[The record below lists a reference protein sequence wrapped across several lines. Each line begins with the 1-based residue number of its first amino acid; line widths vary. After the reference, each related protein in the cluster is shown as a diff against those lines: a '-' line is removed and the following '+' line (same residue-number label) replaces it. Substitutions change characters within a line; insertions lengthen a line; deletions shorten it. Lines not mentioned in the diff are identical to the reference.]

1 MLIALAQL
9 NPLIGDFK
17 RNIEKMEVFIS
28 KARNRG
34 CDLIVFPELSFI
46 GYPPRDLLDQY
57 SFVPHSKTYWS
68 YIEKMSKDIGI
79 ICGVITEN
87 PDPSGKPYYNSAVF
101 FHNGEII
108 TIANK
113 RLLPF
118 YDVFD
123 EERYFEPGKETCC
136 IEWKNE
142 KLGIT
147 ICEDIWNKEGI
158 LPRKYY
164 PCDPVMDMKEN
175 GVSILINIA
184 ASPYYMGKVN
194 NVMIPLLKRVARE
207 TGAILVHVNQIGG
220 NDELLF
226 QGHSMVCLPNG
237 ELAARSL
244 SFDEDLIFFDT
255 ETGTGDKKD
264 APSDDIDEVIN
275 ALCMGLRD
283 YVSKCGFRRVV
294 IGMSGGIDSAVTA
307 CIATMSL
314 GAENVLGVGL
324 PGPYSSRESIEDAF
338 EVSKRLNIEWTV
350 IPIVDLFKSTLQ
362 ALKPAFEGLEQDVTE
377 ENIQARLR
385 GLILMALSNKFGR
398 LLLSTGNKS
407 ELAVGYCTLYGDM
420 NGGLAVL
427 GDVPK
432 TLVYK
437 IAARFM
443 EKYNWIPE
451 RVITKPPSAEL
462 RPNQTDQ
469 DTLPPYDVLDRV
481 LEMYIEENKS
491 YGEIMSEGL
500 DPEIVRQVIKMVNR
514 NEYKRRQAP
523 PVLKVTSKAFGTGRR
538 MPIAHGYKPI
548 NEGVEEL

>member
-17 RNIEKMEVFIS
+17 RNIEKMEAFIS
-28 KARNRG
+28 EARYRC
-34 CDLIVFPELSFI
+34 CDLIVFPEMSFI
-46 GYPPRDLLDQY
+46 GYPPRDLLDQH
-57 SFVPHSKTYWS
+57 SFVLHSKTYWS
-68 YIEKMSKDIGI
+68 YIERMSSDIGI
-79 ICGVITEN
+79 ICGAITEN
-87 PDPSGKPYYNSAVF
+87 PDPSGKPYYNSALF
-101 FHNGEII
+101 FYNRKLVAV
-108 TIANK
+108 ANK

-136 IEWKNE
+136 VEWKN
-142 KLGIT
+142 KRLGIT

-164 PCDPVMDMKEN
+164 PYDPVTDMKKN
-175 GVSILINIA
+175 GVSVLINIA
-184 ASPYYMGKVN
+184 ASPYYMGKIN

-207 TGAILVHVNQIGG
+207 TGAILVHVNQVGG

-237 ELAARSL
+237 QLAAKAL
-244 SFDEDLIFFDT
+244 SFEEDLVFFDT
-255 ETGTGDKKD
+255 EKEIGDKRD
-264 APSDDIDEVIN
+264 SIYDNIDEVIG
-275 ALCMGLRD
+275 ALCMGLKD
-283 YVSKCGFRRVV
+283 YVSKCGFKKVV

-307 CIATMSL
+307 CIAAMSL
-314 GAENVLGVGL
+314 GPENVLGVGL
-324 PGPYSSRESIEDAF
+324 PGPYSSKESIEDAL

-350 IPIVDLFKSTLQ
+350 VPIVDLFKSTLK
-362 ALKPAFEGLEQDVTE
+362 ALEPAFEGLEPDVTE

-437 IAARFM
+437 IAARFR
-443 EKYNWIPE
+443 EKYNWVPE

-462 RPNQTDQ
+462 KPNQTDQ
-469 DTLPPYDVLDRV
+469 DTLPPYDILDKI
-481 LEMYIEENKS
+481 LELYIEENKS
-491 YGEIMSEGL
+491 YDEIISEGL
-500 DPEIVRQVIKMVNR
+500 DPEVVRYVIKMVDR

-548 NEGVEEL
+548 DEGIRKS

>member
-9 NPLIGDFK
+9 NPLIGAFAK
-17 RNIEKMEVFIS
+17 NIDKMERFVS
-28 KARNRG
+28 EARKEG
-34 CDLIVFPELSFI
+34 AHLIIFPELSFI
-46 GYPPRDLLDQY
+46 GYPPRDLLDRPAFFEQ
-57 SFVPHSKTYWS
+57 SKLHWVRL
-68 YIEKMSKDIGI
+68 EEMSKDISI
-79 ICGVITEN
+79 ICGAITEN
-87 PDPSGKPYYNSAVF
+87 PDLSGKPYYNSALF
-101 FHNGEII
+101 FEKGKLIA
-108 TIANK
+108 TANK

-136 IEWKNE
+136 IEWREE

-147 ICEDIWNKEGI
+147 VCEDVWNKEGI
-158 LPRKYY
+158 LPRRYY
-164 PCDPVMDMKEN
+164 PCDPVVDISQF
-175 GVSILINIA
+175 GPSFLINIA
-184 ASPYYMGKVN
+184 ASPYFMGKVESIL
-194 NVMIPLLKRVARE
+194 MPLLKRVSRE
-207 TGAILVHVNQIGG
+207 VNAPVIYVNQTGG
-220 NDELLF
+220 NDELIF
-226 QGHSMVCLPNG
+226 QGHSMVCMPNG
-237 ELAARSL
+237 EIVARAT
-244 SFDEDLIFFDT
+244 SFDEDMIIFDT
-255 ETGTGDKKD
+255 ETLKGDMKRTF
-264 APSDDIDEVIN
+264 SDNVDEVID

-283 YVSKCGFRRVV
+283 YVKKCGFEKVV

-307 CIATMSL
+307 CIAALSL
-314 GAENVLGVGL
+314 GPEKVLGVGL
-324 PGPYSSRESIEDAF
+324 PGPYSSKESVEDAF
-338 EVSKRLNIEWTV
+338 EVSSRLKIDWQI
-350 IPIVDLFKSTLQ
+350 IPIVKLFDS
-362 ALKPAFEGLEQDVTE
+362 ALDALRPAFDGFKPDVTE

-437 IAARFM
+437 IARRLQ

-462 RPNQTDQ
+462 RPNQKDQ
-469 DTLPPYDVLDRV
+469 DTLPPYEVLDKI
-481 LEMYIEENKS
+481 LELYIEENKS
-491 YGEIMSEGL
+491 YEEIVNEGL
-500 DPEIVRQVIKMVNR
+500 DPDIVNHVLTMVER

-548 NEGVEEL
+548 SKE